1 MILQEAI
8 LHIPLSQYAFANSEM
23 NLTIRIRVAKD
34 NLTDCVLWYGDR
46 VQPGDPIVFTAVYM
60 KKILSDMHFDYY
72 DATFETPYDR
82 VCYYFELKDP
92 EETRFYYADIC
103 AKYLPVERSEFY
115 QYPFIRREEICEE
128 PKWFREAIVYNI
140 FPDSFASGHREIVGQ
155 GKEMEW
161 QNGIRLKSR
170 LGGTIQGIRENLDY
184 IQKLGFNCIYLNPVF
199 TAGEYHKYD
208 LLDYFHVSPNMG
220 TDEEFRELVQDI
232 HNRGMHIVI
241 DGVFN
246 HCSWYFPQFSDVV
259 EKGESSEYVNWFYQ
273 LQFPV
278 IRPATEEEKP
288 TYSCFA
294 YERKMPK
301 LNSSN
306 PEERAY
312 FMEVCRYWIREF
324 KVDGW
329 RLDVANEVSHR
340 FCKELHARVKEI
352 NPDIYI
358 LGEIWHN
365 ALPWLRGDEFDA
377 VMNYPLGQ
385 SIKDFWIDKSLT
397 NEDFEYTI
405 NRCYTS
411 YMQQTNDVL
420 FNLLDSHDT
429 KRLRSDVKNLDEY
442 FAQIAVLFAMPGSP
456 CIYYGTEIA
465 MEGSYDPDC
474 RRCMPWSDIEA
485 GKYAERSRIIS
496 TLIHL
501 RRQEP
506 LLKSRN
512 FHFPNDYAAYR
523 RVIQFQKVDFP
534 DCYVEVLIN
543 CCEEDVEVVPQG
555 EILLERHYIDST
567 LLSNGILI
575 RRIRK

>member
-1 MILQEAI
+1 MEKEAI
-8 LHIPLSQYAFANSEM
+8 LHIPLSQFAFAEKEDR
-23 NLTIRIRVAKD
+23 LVIRIRCKKD
-34 NLTDCVLWYGDR
+34 DLKRCVLLWGDR
-46 VQPGDPIVFTAVYM
+46 VAMEEPLPVKQSEMEHVA
-60 KKILSDMHFDYY
+60 SDMLYDYY
-72 DATFETPYDR
+72 EVKITSPYTR
-82 VCYYFELKDP
+82 VCYYFRLEDDTESL
-92 EETRFYYADIC
+92 YYYGRGFAEKLSC
-103 AKYLPVERSEFY
+103 GRAEYFQFPY
-115 QYPFIRREEICEE
+115 IRREDILDIPEWAED
-128 PKWFREAIVYNI
+128 IVMYHI

-259 EKGESSEYVNWFYQ
+259 EKGESSEYANWFYR

-329 RLDVANEVSHR
+329 RLDVANEVDRGFWRDFRRAAH
-340 FCKELHARVKEI
+340 EE
-352 NPDIYI
+352 NPESVMI
-358 LGEIWHN
+358 GEIWESSETWLN
-365 ALPWLRGDEFDA
+365 GDMFDSTMNYDFRKNCRDFFALRKISAEEFHDRIVKMLLRYRTGTLRGQ
-377 VMNYPLGQ
+377 L
-385 SIKDFWIDKSLT
+385 
-397 NEDFEYTI
+397 
-405 NRCYTS
+405 
-411 YMQQTNDVL
+411 
-420 FNLLDSHDT
+420 NLLDSHDVNRFLSYCEGDLRRF
-429 KRLRSDVKNLDEY
+429 RLAEVFLFTSPGIPCVFYGDE
-442 FAQIAVLFAMPGSP
+442 LGMDGSSETTLRGP
-456 CIYYGTEIA
+456 
-465 MEGSYDPDC
+465 
-474 RRCMPWSDIEA
+474 MPWEKVQDGEDDFFSRLIAIRKEHEELTYGDYTLRYMDHDGGYIYQRTWGDHKITVCLNNGSTTIDLREYLGKGSVLLSESYEA
-485 GKYAERSRIIS
+485 GKLGSMGYAII
-496 TLIHL
+496 
-501 RRQEP
+501 
-506 LLKSRN
+506 
-512 FHFPNDYAAYR
+512 
-523 RVIQFQKVDFP
+523 
-534 DCYVEVLIN
+534 
-543 CCEEDVEVVPQG
+543 EE
-555 EILLERHYIDST
+555 
-567 LLSNGILI
+567 
-575 RRIRK
+575 K

>member
-8 LHIPLSQYAFANSEM
+8 LHIPLSQYAFANSER

-184 IQKLGFNCIYLNPVF
+184 IQNLGFNCIYLNPVF

-259 EKGESSEYVNWFYQ
+259 EKGESSEYANWFYR

-329 RLDVANEVSHR
+329 RLDVANEVDRGFWRDFRRAAH
-340 FCKELHARVKEI
+340 EE
-352 NPDIYI
+352 NPESVMI
-358 LGEIWHN
+358 GEIWESSETWLN
-365 ALPWLRGDEFDA
+365 GDMFDSTMNYDFRKNCRDFFALRKISAEEFHDRIVKMLLRYRTGTLRGQ
-377 VMNYPLGQ
+377 L
-385 SIKDFWIDKSLT
+385 
-397 NEDFEYTI
+397 
-405 NRCYTS
+405 
-411 YMQQTNDVL
+411 
-420 FNLLDSHDT
+420 NLLDSHDVNRFLSYCEGDLRRF
-429 KRLRSDVKNLDEY
+429 RLAEVFLFTSPGIPCVFYGDE
-442 FAQIAVLFAMPGSP
+442 LGMNGSSETTLRGP
-456 CIYYGTEIA
+456 
-465 MEGSYDPDC
+465 
-474 RRCMPWSDIEA
+474 MPWEKVQDGEDDFFSRLIAIRKEHEELTYGDYTLRYMDHDGGYIYQRTWGDHKITVCLNNGSTTIDLREYLGKGSVLLSESYEA
-485 GKYAERSRIIS
+485 GKLGSMGYAII
-496 TLIHL
+496 
-501 RRQEP
+501 
-506 LLKSRN
+506 
-512 FHFPNDYAAYR
+512 
-523 RVIQFQKVDFP
+523 
-534 DCYVEVLIN
+534 
-543 CCEEDVEVVPQG
+543 EE
-555 EILLERHYIDST
+555 
-567 LLSNGILI
+567 
-575 RRIRK
+575 K

>member
-259 EKGESSEYVNWFYQ
+259 EKGESSEYVNWFYR

-312 FMEVCRYWIREF
+312 FMEV
-324 KVDGW
+324 
-329 RLDVANEVSHR
+329 
-340 FCKELHARVKEI
+340 
-352 NPDIYI
+352 
-358 LGEIWHN
+358 
-365 ALPWLRGDEFDA
+365 
-377 VMNYPLGQ
+377 
-385 SIKDFWIDKSLT
+385 
-397 NEDFEYTI
+397 
-405 NRCYTS
+405 
-411 YMQQTNDVL
+411 
-420 FNLLDSHDT
+420 
-429 KRLRSDVKNLDEY
+429 
-442 FAQIAVLFAMPGSP
+442 
-456 CIYYGTEIA
+456 
-465 MEGSYDPDC
+465 
-474 RRCMPWSDIEA
+474 
-485 GKYAERSRIIS
+485 
-496 TLIHL
+496 
-501 RRQEP
+501 
-506 LLKSRN
+506 
-512 FHFPNDYAAYR
+512 
-523 RVIQFQKVDFP
+523 
-534 DCYVEVLIN
+534 
-543 CCEEDVEVVPQG
+543 
-555 EILLERHYIDST
+555 
-567 LLSNGILI
+567 
-575 RRIRK
+575 

>member
-8 LHIPLSQYAFANSEM
+8 LHIPLSQYAFANSER

-259 EKGESSEYVNWFYQ
+259 EKGESSEYANWFYQ